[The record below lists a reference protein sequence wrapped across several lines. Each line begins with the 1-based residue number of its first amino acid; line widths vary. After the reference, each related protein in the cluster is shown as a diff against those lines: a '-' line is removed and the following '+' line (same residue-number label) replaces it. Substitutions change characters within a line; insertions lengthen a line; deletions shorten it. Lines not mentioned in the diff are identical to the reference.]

1 MNGLADVI
9 ALPLPREV
17 LHPRIPHPSLGE
29 CTSCGSRAD
38 LRPVHDDSAGGVL
51 IAVRCDGCGWIVSMT
66 EHARRRRSTVDA
78 LAEQFPELQLD
89 TRRSPQ
95 GARGAR
101 PTLVVVDE
109 AQQRGDRS

>member
-38 LRPVHDDSAGGVL
+38 LRPVHDHRAGGAL
-51 IAVRCDGCGWIVSMT
+51 AAVWCEGCGWVVSFD
-66 EHARRRRSTVDA
+66 EHARRRRATLEA
-78 LAEQFPELQLD
+78 LGRKFPELQLE
-89 TRRSPQ
+89 TSRSPQ
-95 GARGAR
+95 GARGGR
-101 PTLVVVDE
+101 PDLVVVDE
-109 AQQRGDRS
+109 AQQIGDES